1 MRTSKK
7 LFLLLTRK
15 ERKEASLLL
24 FIVIMM
30 ALLDT
35 LGIASI
41 LPFVAVLSNPEIIE
55 TNSYLFSF
63 YQILS
68 RYGIENTQ
76 QFVLALGVIVF
87 ITLIIS
93 LAFKTYATYAQIFFT
108 QRLMFNLSKRLIEG
122 YLFQPYTWFASRHS
136 ADLGKTILSEAS
148 TVTFTGMQSLIE
160 LIAKLLV
167 TISIVTLIL
176 LVDPKLA
183 IIVSLTLGVSYYFIY
198 YFVRKNL
205 NHIGSE
211 SLENN
216 KLRFKAVNEAFGA
229 AKEIKVGGLE
239 ETYIENYSKPAQ
251 IFAKAQA
258 SLGVIAQIP
267 RFFLEAIAF
276 GGILLVILYIMIQTN
291 TFSSAIPI
299 ISLYVFAG
307 YRLMPAIHQIY
318 SSITNIIFIGPSVDK
333 LYEDLSNLKK
343 PNYNEEKGFF
353 NIDEKINLKNIH
365 YSYPNSS
372 MLALNNIS
380 LTIPAKSTV
389 GFMGTTGGGK
399 TTIADIILGLLEPQK
414 GTLEVDDKIISKKNL
429 RSWQRCIGYVPQ
441 HIYLT
446 DDSIMVNIAFG
457 VEPKNID
464 RGLIEKV
471 AKIANLH
478 DFIIDELPDKYQTVI
493 GERGVR
499 LSGGQR
505 QRIGIARSLYHNPK
519 LLILDEATSA
529 LDNQTEQAV
538 MNAIN
543 NLKKDITIIIIAHR
557 LNTLKKCDTVF
568 LLERGELKK
577 KGTYNELINSE
588 KLK

>member
-1 MRTSKK
+1 MKTSKK
-7 LFLLLTRK
+7 LLLLLSAK
-15 ERKEASLLL
+15 ERKEGSLLL
-24 FIVIMM
+24 VVVIIM

-41 LPFVAVLSNPEIIE
+41 LPFVAVLSNPEIVE

-63 YQILS
+63 YKILS
-68 RYGIENTQ
+68 EYGIENTQ

-87 ITLIIS
+87 ITLIVS
-93 LAFKTYATYAQIFFT
+93 LTFKTYATYAQIYFT

-122 YLFQPYTWFASRHS
+122 YLFQPYSWFASRHS

-167 TISIVTLIL
+167 TISIVALIL
-176 LVDPKLA
+176 IVDTKLA
-183 IIVSLTLGVSYYFIY
+183 IIVSLTLSISYYFIY

-205 NHIGSE
+205 NRIGSE
-211 SLENN
+211 SLKNN
-216 KLRFKAVNEAFGA
+216 ELRFKAVNESFSA

-239 ETYIENYSKPAQ
+239 ETYIKNYSNSAL

-258 SLGVIAQIP
+258 SLGVIAQLP

-276 GGILLVILYIMIQTN
+276 GGILLVILYIMTQTN

-299 ISLYVFAG
+299 ISLYVFSG

-318 SSITNIIFIGPSVDK
+318 SSLTNIAFIGPSVDK
-333 LYEDLSNLKK
+333 LYEDLNNLKK
-343 PNYNEEKGFF
+343 PNHNEEKGFF
-353 NIDEKINLKNIH
+353 NIDDKINLKNIH

-372 MLALNNIS
+372 MLAIKNIS

-389 GFMGTTGGGK
+389 GFMGATGGGK

-414 GTLEVDDKIISKKNL
+414 GILEVDGKTISKQNL

-446 DDSIMVNIAFG
+446 DDSIAANIAFG
-457 VEPKNID
+457 VEPKKVD
-464 RGLIEKV
+464 HRLIEKV
-471 AKIANLH
+471 SKIANLH
-478 DFIIDELPDKYQTVI
+478 NFIEDELPEKYQTVI
-493 GERGVR
+493 GERGIR

-529 LDNQTEQAV
+529 LDNQTEEAV
-538 MNAIN
+538 MDAIN

-568 LLERGELKK
+568 LLEKSELKK
-577 KGTYNELINSE
+577 KGTYDELINSE
-588 KLK
+588 KMK